1 MDSLLIIGFITVGI
15 TGLLFAGAWALGL
28 VGGGENEQVE
38 SRLESLTSNRG
49 RGDTASVS
57 TEQISSLLRQE
68 AGGFMEEKLK
78 ALELSPYVKQSGVNI
93 SVSALMAMSAGLF
106 AVGFLGV
113 TFALPISVVS
123 LIGGGAALA
132 TACLL
137 GALPMLYIWF
147 QRRRRLAKFGAQLIK
162 ALDLMS
168 QALRAGQSLPS
179 GIQLVGEQIDEPLGP
194 EFQRAFDEQNLGV
207 ALTDTMSD
215 MADRIPNLDLRFLV
229 TAIIL
234 QRQTGGDLAEI
245 LDKIAHLCRE
255 RQQIK
260 GQIQALTG
268 EGRMSGVVLLGLP
281 PALFIL
287 MLKVNYDYIML
298 LFTEPLGQQMLAGGL
313 VMQAFGA
320 WWINKIITI
329 KV

>member
-1 MDSLLIIGFITVGI
+1 MDSLLIIGAITIGI
-15 TGLLFAGAWALGL
+15 TGMLFVGAMLLGL
-28 VGGGENEQVE
+28 VGGDNDQVE
-38 SRLESLTSNRG
+38 SRLESLTNNRG
-49 RGDTASVS
+49 RGDSKVT

-78 ALELSPYVKQSGVNI
+78 ALELGPYIKQSGVNI
-93 SVSALMAMSAGLF
+93 TVSALLATSAGLF
-106 AVGFLGV
+106 ALGFLAV
-113 TFALPISVVS
+113 TFLLPISIASV
-123 LIGGGAALA
+123 IGGGTALA
-132 TACLL
+132 AGGIL
-137 GALPMLYIWF
+137 GALPLLYVWF
-147 QRRRRLAKFGAQLIK
+147 QRRRRLGKFGSQLIQ

-179 GIQLVGEQIDEPLGP
+179 GIQLVGEQMDEPLGP

-207 ALTDTMSD
+207 PLTETMSD

-268 EGRMSGVVLLGLP
+268 EGRMSGLVLLALP
-281 PALFIL
+281 PGLLIM
-287 MLKVNYDYIML
+287 MLRVNYDYITL
-298 LFTEPLGQQMLAGGL
+298 LFTEPMGQQMLAGGL
-313 VMQAFGA
+313 IMQAFGA

>member
-1 MDSLLIIGFITVGI
+1 MLYG
-15 TGLLFAGAWALGL
+15 GAVLLGL
-28 VGGGENEQVE
+28 VGGENDQVE

-49 RGDTASVS
+49 RGDNATVS

-78 ALELSPYVKQSGVNI
+78 ALELGPYVQQSGVNV
-93 SVSALMAMSAGLF
+93 SVSALLLMSAALF
-106 AVGFLGV
+106 ALGFLAV
-113 TFALPISVVS
+113 TFSPLSIVS
-123 LIGGGAALA
+123 LIGGGAALLA
-132 TACLL
+132 GGIL
-137 GALPMLYIWF
+137 GALPLLYIWF
-147 QRRRRLAKFGAQLIK
+147 MRKRRLGKFGNQLIQ

-179 GIQLVGEQIDEPLGP
+179 GIQLVGEQIEEPLGP

-207 ALTDTMSD
+207 ALTDTMND
-215 MADRIPNLDLRFLV
+215 MADRVPNLDLRFLV

-268 EGRMSGVVLLGLP
+268 EGRMSGLVLLALP
-281 PALFIL
+281 PGLLL
-287 MLKVNYDYIML
+287 MMLRINYDYIML
-298 LFTEPLGQQMLAGGL
+298 LFTDPLGQQMIAGGL

>member
-1 MDSLLIIGFITVGI
+1 MLYG
-15 TGLLFAGAWALGL
+15 GAVLLGL
-28 VGGGENEQVE
+28 VGGENDQVE

-49 RGDTASVS
+49 RGDNATVS

-78 ALELSPYVKQSGVNI
+78 ALELGPYVQQSGVNV
-93 SVSALMAMSAGLF
+93 SVSALLLMSAALF
-106 AVGFLGV
+106 ALGFLAV
-113 TFALPISVVS
+113 TFSPLSIVS
-123 LIGGGAALA
+123 LIGGGAALLA
-132 TACLL
+132 GGIL
-137 GALPMLYIWF
+137 GALPLLYIWF
-147 QRRRRLAKFGAQLIK
+147 MRKRRLGKFGNQLIQ

-179 GIQLVGEQIDEPLGP
+179 GILLVGEQIEEPLGP

-207 ALTDTMSD
+207 ALTDTMND

-268 EGRMSGVVLLGLP
+268 EGRMSGLVLLALP
-281 PALFIL
+281 PGLLL
-287 MLKVNYDYIML
+287 MMLRINYDYIML
-298 LFTEPLGQQMLAGGL
+298 LFTDPLGQQMIAGGL

>member
-1 MDSLLIIGFITVGI
+1 MLYG
-15 TGLLFAGAWALGL
+15 GAVLLGL
-28 VGGGENEQVE
+28 VGGENDQVE

-49 RGDTASVS
+49 RGDKATVS

-78 ALELSPYVKQSGVNI
+78 ALELGPYVQQSGVNV
-93 SVSALMAMSAGLF
+93 SVSALLLMSAALF
-106 AVGFLGV
+106 ALGFLAV
-113 TFALPISVVS
+113 TFSPLSIVS
-123 LIGGGAALA
+123 LIGGGAALLA
-132 TACLL
+132 GSIL
-137 GALPMLYIWF
+137 GALPLLYIWF
-147 QRRRRLAKFGAQLIK
+147 MRKRRLGKFGNQLIQ

-179 GIQLVGEQIDEPLGP
+179 GIQLVGEQIEEPLGP

-207 ALTDTMSD
+207 ALTDTMND
-215 MADRIPNLDLRFLV
+215 MADRVPNLDLRFLV

-268 EGRMSGVVLLGLP
+268 EGRMSGLVLLALP
-281 PALFIL
+281 PGLLL
-287 MLKVNYDYIML
+287 MMLRINYDYIML
-298 LFTEPLGQQMLAGGL
+298 LFTDPLGQQMIAGGL

>member
-1 MDSLLIIGFITVGI
+1 MDSILIIGAIAIGM
-15 TGLLFAGAWALGL
+15 TGLLFGAAMLLGL
-28 VGGGENEQVE
+28 VGGENDQVE

-49 RGDTASVS
+49 RSDSKVS

-68 AGGFMEEKLK
+68 AGGFMEEQLK
-78 ALELSPYVKQSGVNI
+78 ALELGPYVQQSGVNVT
-93 SVSALMAMSAGLF
+93 VSALLLMSAALF
-106 AVGFLGV
+106 ALGFV
-113 TFALPISVVS
+113 TVS
-123 LIGGGAALA
+123 FFLRGYLLSMLGGGAALA
-132 TACLL
+132 AGAIL
-137 GALPMLYIWF
+137 GALPLLYVWF
-147 QRRRRLAKFGAQLIK
+147 MRKRRLGKFGDQLIQ

-268 EGRMSGVVLLGLP
+268 EGRMSGLVLLALP
-281 PALFIL
+281 PGLLIM
-287 MLKVNYDYIML
+287 MLKINYDYIML
-298 LFTEPLGQQMLAGGL
+298 LFTDPLGQQMIAGGL
-313 VMQAFGA
+313 IMQAFGA